1 MVVENIF
8 ENFNF
13 ENSDKLEL
21 NNKVKCQKQISNDW
35 WCFGGILEIKFLET
49 SFKAVR
55 SLSQTKKKFAKNIIH
70 NKTVDCFSK
79 HSRCSERLGE
89 KKIVI

>member
-13 ENSDKLEL
+13 ENSDNLEL
-21 NNKVKCQKQISNDW
+21 NNKVKCQQQISNDW
-35 WCFGGILEIKFLET
+35 WCFGGRLEIIFPET

-55 SLSQTKKKFAKNIIH
+55 SISQTNKNNKFAKNIIH
-70 NKTVDCFSK
+70 NKIIECFLNDN
-79 HSRCSERLGE
+79 HSTNSGW
-89 KKIVI
+89 